1 MSSASSPERRHPCSG
16 PSSALSSAPSPAPSL
31 GRSASRRA
39 LPGFVIRDYEPADH
53 ETLVELNRYGLAAAG
68 VPQDGDIYGGDLD
81 NIAESYLSRRGAML
95 VGALDGEVVAMGGLW
110 QVDALGCEILRMR
123 VRPLHQGKGFA
134 RALLGALE
142 DRARQLGYETAA
154 LVTGPDQHPAIDL
167 YLSSGYVSGEVEHFG
182 ELIGVRLVKQL
193 RAKPVRLPG
202 LAAGIEV

>member
-1 MSSASSPERRHPCSG
+1 MSSASSAEQRRSLSG
-16 PSSALSSAPSPAPSL
+16 PPA
-31 GRSASRRA
+31 GRSACQ
-39 LPGFVIRDYEPADH
+39 PGRGSLVIRDYEPADH

-68 VPQDGDIYGGDLD
+68 VPEDGDIYGGDLD
-81 NIAESYLSRRGAML
+81 DIAESYLSRRGAML
-95 VGALDGEVVAMGGLW
+95 VGTVEGEAVAMGGLW
-110 QVDALGCEILRMR
+110 QVEARACEILRMR

-167 YLSSGYVSGEVEHFG
+167 YLSSGYVKGEVERFG

-193 RAKPVRLPG
+193 GVDPSRLPG
-202 LAAGIEV
+202 ASARLEV